1 MKNYQF
7 FCLQI
12 LSENEML
19 ILTLCWVYSG
29 GLRPQY
35 FGIQLGLWRM
45 RQVESSFL
53 HHIQGL
59 MVQIPKTS
67 VKYWMKIQEL

>member
-1 MKNYQF
+1 
-7 FCLQI
+7 
-12 LSENEML
+12 
-19 ILTLCWVYSG
+19 
-29 GLRPQY
+29 LRQQY
-35 FGIQLGLWRM
+35 FGIQPGLWRM

-59 MVQIPKTS
+59 TVQIPETG